1 MIKWGLLKNH
11 IHFLSGMHLV
21 PGGIPD
27 AGMQVNIRQ
36 VTVARISA
44 NLVSQRTIRTDA
56 LVFIEL
62 TKKWSNFIIIR
73 ISEKSKLRASYPYR
87 KKIQLNCLI
96 RSEHANL
103 RILLRRL

>member
-27 AGMQVNIRQ
+27 AGMQVNISQ

-44 NLVSQRTIRTDA
+44 YLVSQKDD
-56 LVFIEL
+56 
-62 TKKWSNFIIIR
+62 KD
-73 ISEKSKLRASYPYR
+73 
-87 KKIQLNCLI
+87 QCL
-96 RSEHANL
+96 L
-103 RILLRRL
+103 CL